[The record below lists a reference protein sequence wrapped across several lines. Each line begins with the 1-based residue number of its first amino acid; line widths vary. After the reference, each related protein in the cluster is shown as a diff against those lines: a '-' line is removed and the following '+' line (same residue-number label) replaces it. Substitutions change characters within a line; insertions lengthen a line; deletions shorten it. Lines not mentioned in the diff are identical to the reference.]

1 MSDARTLCVPMT
13 LADVPQV
20 LEIDRLSFPLP
31 WSAASYKH
39 ELSQNK
45 HAHFFVALE
54 SGPGRWQKW
63 LGHRSQGR
71 ELVVS
76 GDWDIVNEAHIS
88 TIAVHP
94 LWRGKG
100 IGEELLKAML
110 ARALKQ
116 GAVEA
121 TLEVR
126 VSHIAAQTLYRKYGF
141 EDVGLRKNY
150 YRDNGED
157 ALLMTAKPLR
167 ISGETMNNDVK
178 R

>member
-1 MSDARTLCVPMT
+1 MIDARTLCVPMT
-13 LADVPQV
+13 VADVPQV

-54 SGPGRWQKW
+54 SGQSRWEKW
-63 LGHRSQGR
+63 LGRWGER
-71 ELVVS
+71 RVIGFS
-76 GDWDIVNEAHIS
+76 GYWYILDEAHIS
-88 TIAVHP
+88 TVAVHP
-94 LWRGKG
+94 RWRGRG
-100 IGEELLKAML
+100 IGEELLRAML

-126 VSHIAAQTLYRKYGF
+126 VSNIVAQTLYRKYGF

-167 ISGETMNNDVK
+167 MI
-178 R
+178 

>member
-1 MSDARTLCVPMT
+1 MIDARTLCVPMT
-13 LADVPQV
+13 VADAPHV
-20 LEIDRLSFPLP
+20 LDIDRFSVPLP
-31 WSAASYKH
+31 WAAASYKH

-54 SGPGRWQKW
+54 SGQSRWEKW
-63 LGHRSQGR
+63 LGRWGER
-71 ELVVS
+71 RVIGFS
-76 GDWDIVNEAHIS
+76 GYWYILDEAHIS
-88 TIAVHP
+88 TVAVHP
-94 LWRGKG
+94 RWRGRG
-100 IGEELLKAML
+100 IGEELLRAML

-126 VSHIAAQTLYRKYGF
+126 VSNIVAQTLYRKYGF

-167 ISGETMNNDVK
+167 MI
-178 R
+178 